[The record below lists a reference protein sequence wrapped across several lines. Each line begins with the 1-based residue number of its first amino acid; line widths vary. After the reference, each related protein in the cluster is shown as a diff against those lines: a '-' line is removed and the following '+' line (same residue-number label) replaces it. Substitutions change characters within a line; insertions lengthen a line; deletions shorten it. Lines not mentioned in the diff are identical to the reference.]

1 MVLPVLM
8 LIIVGILTFG
18 RYENYS
24 SQQEQMASVAAR
36 YASIDVNPS
45 STLTLQNYVQAEAT
59 GELGAGSTSVTSKA
73 QVYLYY
79 PTGSSNAVGQPV
91 RACVISTVNL
101 LPLNLG
107 SLTSAQIVETA
118 TMRTEQVATSAQW
131 TVSTSVP
138 SQCPTS

>member
-1 MVLPVLM
+1 
-8 LIIVGILTFG
+8 
-18 RYENYS
+18 
-24 SQQEQMASVAAR
+24 
-36 YASIDVNPS
+36 
-45 STLTLQNYVQAEAT
+45 
-59 GELGAGSTSVTSKA
+59 
-73 QVYLYY
+73 
-79 PTGSSNAVGQPV
+79 
-91 RACVISTVNL
+91 L